1 MKKKTGVEIYL
12 RALRKGERKLVKML
26 LVDTKLDLGAA
37 KAIIEKEKARFD
49 REIARGRAAAAELPA
64 LRAELERLKN
74 EVDEIAFKV
83 LIAAEKKAPGF
94 AGLPDIESQPELR
107 DYKETVVKLALKDI
121 RRILSDLA
129 LEASKAE
136 AEAEKAAFAKSR
148 VKFERGTK
156 LITGELKHW
165 DRASDKLKAYLKA
178 TRGSG
183 WEEVWKHY
191 KQHGFTGGELLEE
204 YKAFMAY
211 WRQEKSAKARKSAKK
226 RGRVKRKK
234 SDKRLKEVRRHRKG
248 YCQKCGKKV
257 GYNEKVCDKHLTM
270 KPVLIGISGKA
281 KNPKT
286 GAVFDKG
293 FDVDQLG
300 NHQSPLKHD
309 YLGLDESL

>member
-1 MKKKTGVEIYL
+1 MVKMKKKKGVEIYL
-12 RALRKGERKLVKML
+12 RALRKGKRKLVKML

-107 DYKETVVKLALKDI
+107 DYKKTVVKLALKDI

-148 VKFERGTK
+148 VKFERGRK
-156 LITGELKHW
+156 LITGDLKHW
-165 DRASDKLKAYLKA
+165 DRAADKFEAYLAA
-178 TRGSG
+178 TRGSSAEKALG
-183 WEEVWKHY
+183 NYRK
-191 KQHGFTGGELLEE
+191 HGFTGSELLNE
-204 YKAFMAY
+204 YRGFTAW
-211 WRQEKSAKARKSAKK
+211 WRQEKSKRARESAQSKK
-226 RGRVKRKK
+226 PGRVKRPK
-234 SDKRLKEVRRHRKG
+234 SDLRFKENRRHKQG
-248 YCQKCGKKV
+248 YCRVCGKRV
-257 GYNEKVCDKHLTM
+257 EMPHYRVCNKHVAH
-270 KPVLIGISGKA
+270 KSVFSFPVD
-281 KNPKT
+281 T
-286 GAVFDKG
+286 GDLAAFG
-293 FDVDQLG
+293 PELRRG
-300 NHQSPLKHD
+300 SAP
-309 YLGLDESL
+309 